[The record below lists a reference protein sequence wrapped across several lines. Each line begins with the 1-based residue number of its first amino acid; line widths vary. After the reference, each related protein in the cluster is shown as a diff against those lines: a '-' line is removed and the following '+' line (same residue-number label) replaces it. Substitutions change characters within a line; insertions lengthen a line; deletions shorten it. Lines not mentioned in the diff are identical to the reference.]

1 MTADSGGT
9 ADVGS
14 AADVGAAADVGSN
27 SLHLLVAEIAGTQL
41 RVLRDDSAPIG
52 LGAQVDL
59 AGHVPADGVA
69 AAIEILAG
77 FVEAAAA
84 DGAAWT
90 LLLATEPLRRASNRT
105 RVCQAVEAAVGVPLH
120 VLSHEEEALLTVL
133 GVLRGTPVGEATLV
147 IDIGGGSSEVVL
159 IEPDADPVVGILP
172 VGSARLTAA
181 HVEDDP
187 PTTDEVAA
195 LRAEAHHL
203 LSGMPAGRPV
213 RGIVVGGS
221 GTNLLQL
228 TAGTGDE
235 KEEAPRTIDRDR
247 AQRAIEIVASAPAE
261 DVARRSGL
269 RQGRILQMAAGASLI
284 EATLDCYALDR
295 LEASDASLR
304 EGAILARARAGEQW
318 RASLADLIAGIDIVS
333 RRSHPRGSTTPA
345 V

>member
-27 SLHLLVAEIAGTQL
+27 SLHLLVAQVAGTQL

-59 AGHVPADGVA
+59 AGHVPPDG
-69 AAIEILAG
+69 
-77 FVEAAAA
+77 VEAAIGILERFLQAADA

-228 TAGTGDE
+228 TARTGDE
-235 KEEAPRTIDRDR
+235 EEAPRTIDRDR
-247 AQRAIEIVASAPAE
+247 AQRAIEIVASAPAA

-304 EGAILARARAGEQW
+304 EGALLARARAGEQW
-318 RASLADLIAGIDIVS
+318 RASLATLIAGVDIMS
-333 RRSHPRGSTTPA
+333 GRSHARGSTAPA

>member
-1 MTADSGGT
+1 VTRSNASP
-9 ADVGS
+9 APAHAQVRVVAPDVG
-14 AADVGAAADVGSN
+14 AAPEVGAAADVGSN
-27 SLHLLVAEIAGTQL
+27 SLHLLVAEIAGREL

-59 AGHVPADGVA
+59 AGRVPPDGVA
-69 AAIEILAG
+69 AVIEILTR
-77 FVEAAAA
+77 FLDSAAD

-90 LLLATEPLRRASNRT
+90 MLLATEPLRRASNRT
-105 RVCQAVEAAVGVPLH
+105 RVCQAVEAAVGAPLH
-120 VLSHEEEALLTVL
+120 VLTHEEEALLTVL
-133 GVLRGTPVGEATLV
+133 GVLRGAAVSEATLV
-147 IDIGGGSSEVVL
+147 IDIGGGSSEIVL

-187 PTTDEVAA
+187 PTADEVAA

-221 GTNLLQL
+221 GTNLLHL
-228 TAGTGDE
+228 TQEGTQAGGH
-235 KEEAPRTIDRDR
+235 PGTIDRQR
-247 AQRAIEIVASAPAE
+247 TQRAIEIVASAPAAE
-261 DVARRSGL
+261 LARSFHL
-269 RQGRILQMAAGASLI
+269 REGRVLQMAAGASLI

-304 EGAILARARAGEQW
+304 EGAILARARAGERW
-318 RASLADLIAGIDIVS
+318 RRQLGNLIAG
-333 RRSHPRGSTTPA
+333 G
-345 V
+345 